1 MPNRPTRFDNWS
13 RGANNIS
20 PPDRLP
26 KNHVRQLVNLNATA
40 EGTLELRA
48 GFEKVLTGNNVRAV
62 GRAGRTILIVDSDG
76 LRAYDPLS
84 NSAEAVAGAI
94 GPGKIA
100 SVEHNRELFLS
111 TPAQTWRYDGKAL
124 KPWGV
129 LEPGVSFSV
138 QPGPFT
144 GVVKIAVTALG
155 EDGEE
160 SGCEPYIF
168 TLTNQ
173 TVSVS
178 STDPRTLRVYA
189 SPPNHEALYF
199 QTVLTGGTFTLS
211 TVRDETAR
219 LTTYGLR
226 PFPCCEMLASYH
238 GVIVGANNNY
248 VVYSAPMMP
257 HLINPVAQFVAYA
270 SPVNLLAATDGGVF
284 VGTEEATYFLSSL
297 ETTPTQRKVLDIGAV
312 AGSGV
317 ALPDGRAAWFTR
329 YGQAIG
335 AADGSINLINKD
347 RLAPELAQQGAAGL
361 VEHNGSQMLV
371 TTMRGRVQS
380 AGLGIGFQHDL
391 ET

>member
-13 RGANNIS
+13 QGSNNVAQ
-20 PPDRLP
+20 PDRLP
-26 KNHVRQLVNLNATA
+26 KNHVRQLINLNATT

-62 GRAGRTILIVDSDG
+62 GRAGRKILIVDSDG

-100 SVEHNRELFLS
+100 AVEHNRELFLS
-111 TPAQTWRYDGKAL
+111 TPAQTWRYDGNAL
-124 KPWGV
+124 KPWSI
-129 LEPGVSFSV
+129 LEPGISLSV

-155 EDGEE
+155 EDNEE

-168 TLTNQ
+168 SLTNQ
-173 TVSVS
+173 TVSIT
-178 STDPRTLRVYA
+178 STDPRPLRVYA
-189 SPPNHEALYF
+189 SPPNHESLYF
-199 QTVLTGGTFTLS
+199 QTVLHTDGFTLAN
-211 TVRDETAR
+211 VRDETAR
-219 LTTYGLR
+219 LITHGLR

-238 GVIVGANNNY
+238 GVIVGANDNY

-257 HLINPVAQFVAYA
+257 HLINPIAQFVAYA
-270 SPVNLLAATDGGVF
+270 SPVNVLAATDGGVF
-284 VGTEEATYFLSSL
+284 VATDDATYFLTSL
-297 ETTPTQRKVLDIGAV
+297 ETTPAQRKVLDIGAV

-317 ALPDGRAAWFTR
+317 SLPDGRAAWFTR

-335 AADGSINLINKD
+335 AADGTVSLISAD
-347 RLAPELAQQGAAGL
+347 RLAPDLAAQGAAGY
-361 VEHNGSQMLV
+361 VEHNGNRLVV
-371 TTMRGRVQS
+371 TTMRGRVDS
-380 AGLGIGFQHDL
+380 GGLGIGFHSEL